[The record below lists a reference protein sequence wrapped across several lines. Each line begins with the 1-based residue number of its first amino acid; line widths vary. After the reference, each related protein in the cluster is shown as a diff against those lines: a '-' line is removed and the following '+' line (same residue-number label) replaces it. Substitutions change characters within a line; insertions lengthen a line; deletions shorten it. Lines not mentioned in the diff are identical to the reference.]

1 MLRNGVETDRDR
13 KTERLKDRKTG
24 RQTERERKKDRQ
36 ETEQDRTEAQIVCDL
51 FNILKSLGVK
61 STPSTGFYT

>member
-13 KTERLKDRKTG
+13 KTER
-24 RQTERERKKDRQ
+24 QTERERKTDRQ

-51 FNILKSLGVK
+51 FNVLKSLGVK

>member
-1 MLRNGVETDRDR
+1 MPLLLRNGVETDRDR
-13 KTERLKDRKTG
+13 KTER
-24 RQTERERKKDRQ
+24 QTERERQKDRQ

>member
-1 MLRNGVETDRDR
+1 MLRNGEE
-13 KTERLKDRKTG
+13 TERLKDRKTG
-24 RQTERERKKDRQ
+24 RQTERERKKDRQTDRQ

>member
-13 KTERLKDRKTG
+13 KTER
-24 RQTERERKKDRQ
+24 QTERERQKDRQ

-51 FNILKSLGVK
+51 FNVLKSLGVK

>member
-13 KTERLKDRKTG
+13 KTER
-24 RQTERERKKDRQ
+24 QTERERQKDRQ